1 MTGTIAVFDFETCF
15 FFKVFFR
22 DKGARVFLLGS
33 SSFSRSLREGGG
45 GARGT
50 SKTQTL
56 AAAREQKS
64 GERKATSE
72 NSQTRRSAHRRR
84 RSQVIYHRPPDPQ
97 NFSKTLFKRPG
108 DKKNYLTLS
117 GYAPTTV
124 PVSAMAFLTDPASL
138 NSTNANLI
146 AELGSPQTRQSTICP
161 AREKS
166 AASSASVTV
175 PSMSQ
180 T

>member
-1 MTGTIAVFDFETCF
+1 V
-15 FFKVFFR
+15 
-22 DKGARVFLLGS
+22 
-33 SSFSRSLREGGG
+33 GGWG
-45 GARGT
+45 R
-50 SKTQTL
+50 
-56 AAAREQKS
+56 
-64 GERKATSE
+64 GERDEQNTNIGGSE
-72 NSQTRRSAHRRR
+72 RAKERGKKSNVGKLSNS
-84 RSQVIYHRPPDPQ
+84 SQRPPATTEP
-97 NFSKTLFKRPG
+97 SYLSPTSRPPKLFKNSLQKAG
-108 DKKNYLTLS
+108 GQKNYLTLS